1 MYLRLQIHGLL
12 HCPRVAFKDNPRKN
26 VAYHVFDA
34 FRKKRFHDG
43 MLFLQTRLALRMVLE
58 SLFRYPPTVTSIIR
72 KDRHPDWW
80 KNYQTFTRNQLNEL
94 MSDYGSFD
102 ILWLDGGWVK
112 GDDIGLD
119 DILAQARRKHPG
131 LISVD
136 RSIRGKKRKLPD
148 SRTRHPRDTAQLS
161 VGKLHHAEQ

>member
-1 MYLRLQIHGLL
+1 
-12 HCPRVAFKDNPRKN
+12 
-26 VAYHVFDA
+26 
-34 FRKKRFHDG
+34 

-58 SLFRYPPTVTSIIR
+58 SLFRYPDRNINYK

-136 RSIRGKKRKLPD
+136 RSIRGKNENYQTPERGIPE
-148 SRTRHPRDTAQLS
+148 TQLNYPWES
-161 VGKLHHAEQ
+161 CITLSNDWGWVPNAPFKSSQRLSTY

>member
-1 MYLRLQIHGLL
+1 MNGAFGTHPQSLL
-12 HCPRVAFKDNPRKN
+12 SVMQLS
-26 VAYHVFDA
+26 HV
-34 FRKKRFHDG
+34 
-43 MLFLQTRLALRMVLE
+43 
-58 SLFRYPPTVTSIIR
+58 
-72 KDRHPDWW
+72 
-80 KNYQTFTRNQLNEL
+80 

-136 RSIRGKKRKLPD
+136 RSIRGKNENYQTPERGIPE
-148 SRTRHPRDTAQLS
+148 TQLNYPWITF
-161 VGKLHHAEQ
+161 

>member
-1 MYLRLQIHGLL
+1 M
-12 HCPRVAFKDNPRKN
+12 
-26 VAYHVFDA
+26 
-34 FRKKRFHDG
+34 
-43 MLFLQTRLALRMVLE
+43 E
-58 SLFRYPPTVTSIIR
+58 
-72 KDRHPDWW
+72 
-80 KNYQTFTRNQLNEL
+80 NYQTFTRNQLNEL

-136 RSIRGKKRKLPD
+136 RSIRAKTKTTRLPNAASPRHSSTIRGKVA
-148 SRTRHPRDTAQLS
+148 SR
-161 VGKLHHAEQ
+161 

>member
-1 MYLRLQIHGLL
+1 
-12 HCPRVAFKDNPRKN
+12 
-26 VAYHVFDA
+26 
-34 FRKKRFHDG
+34 

-58 SLFRYPPTVTSIIR
+58 SLFRYPDRNINYK

-136 RSIRGKKRKLPD
+136 RSIRGKNENYQTPERGIPRHSSTIRGKVA
-148 SRTRHPRDTAQLS
+148 SR
-161 VGKLHHAEQ
+161 